1 MARAPKDVGKLAEGW
16 LAGGAV
22 VEADVAAMRTSP
34 EIARNPLRI
43 AVADTSLPLRARG
56 VAGAMLLAI
65 GDDSGL
71 GAIAEA
77 LTDGQRR
84 DKVDV
89 LLALEKAVDGL
100 QAPKSVAPLVLSRLD
115 DPEGHVRG
123 VAAAVAS
130 RLALADTYPRIL
142 SLLDD
147 PDAFAR
153 GQAAMAVGHARMA
166 GWQDA
171 LERLAVTGPRNDA
184 TAEIL
189 IALANDGRSTTALE
203 RAAEMAVDPTSPLGA
218 SSKVLDAL
226 RLFLSSPVAQI
237 RAHARDIV
245 RERVIATQ
253 YVGWLRLL
261 ANTPDPTDLPTLL
274 EMLARGRGPDASRY
288 ASVAIPEALRYLG
301 EIGRGTEVL
310 AAIRPF
316 LRTREFDAVGA
327 AAVGQLAA
335 GTNDPELLDEMQ
347 AAGERT
353 VNSAAVIATAILRV
367 GGNAA
372 WPRLAGLR
380 HRIPDSQLA
389 DLQWAAEDR
398 TPASALARC
407 VDLGLLPPPAPKPVR
422 GRPGQSALH
431 VFLASLEKVGAL
443 FRFDTE
449 TSAYPARHD
458 HLLEQMAEKS
468 RGAFLPEECEEEWLQ
483 KTPGDT
489 SAPYRVRF
497 VLAGQRFEFDADNVG
512 DAYDVEAVLGGVNR
526 ALAEVGS
533 DVRWFAIAPDG
544 QYACLMLA
552 TPEAMRVAFAE
563 LLLPP
568 PDAT

>member
-1 MARAPKDVGKLAEGW
+1 MTRAPEDVGKLAEGW

-22 VEADVAAMRTSP
+22 AEADVAAMRASP
-34 EIARNPLRI
+34 EVARSPLRI
-43 AVADTSLPLRARG
+43 AVADASQPLRTRG
-56 VAGAMLLAI
+56 LAGAMLLAI

-71 GAIAEA
+71 GALAES
-77 LTDGQRR
+77 LTTGQRR

-89 LLALEKAVDGL
+89 LLALEKAVHGL
-100 QAPKSVAPLVLSRLD
+100 QAPNAVAALVLSRLD

-123 VAAAVAS
+123 MAAAVAS

-153 GQAAMAVGHARMA
+153 GQAAMAVGRVRMA

-226 RLFLSSPVAQI
+226 RLFLSSPVAQL
-237 RAHARDIV
+237 RARARDIV

-261 ANTPDPTDLPTLL
+261 ANAPDPTDLATLL
-274 EMLARGRGPDASRY
+274 EMLARGRGPEASRS

-301 EIGRGTEVL
+301 TIGRGKEAS

-316 LRTREFDAVGA
+316 LQTREFDAVGA
-327 AAVGQLAA
+327 AALGQVAA

-353 VNSAAVIATAILRV
+353 VNSAAVIATAIVRV

-372 WPRLAGLR
+372 WSRLAGLR
-380 HRIPDSQLA
+380 QRIPDSELA
-389 DLQWAAEDR
+389 DVQWAGEDR
-398 TPASALARC
+398 TPAMALARC
-407 VDLGLLPPPAPKPVR
+407 VELGLLPPPAPEPVR

-431 VFLASLEKVGAL
+431 VFLASLEKAGAL

-458 HLLEQMAEKS
+458 RLLEQMAEKS

-483 KTPGDT
+483 NTPGDT

-497 VLAGQRFEFDADNVG
+497 VLGGRRFEFDADNVG
-512 DAYDVEAVLGGVNR
+512 DAYDVEAVLVGANR

-533 DVRWFAIAPDG
+533 DVRWFAIAPDS

-568 PDAT
+568 PDVS